1 MESTNLRAVER
12 AIAHIEAHLGGKL
25 DLDEVARAA
34 GYSKFH
40 LHRLF
45 GEVTGMT
52 VHAYVSRRRLTEAAF
67 ALARSE
73 RPIVDIAREAG
84 YDNQQTFSAAFTAL
98 YKVPPARY
106 RARGSFYPLQLPF
119 SLRSSALRAGKG
131 ADVWTVE
138 RAALS
143 DVAAWMELL
152 RFAVDNFPCLDEDEH
167 EAWLRRAIDRGCAL
181 VAREPGSASLA
192 GAAAFTRER
201 GSIDFLAVHPQ
212 HRRASGVAC
221 TLVEAVR
228 DEVPGRDLTI
238 ATYRAGDRADT
249 GHRRRLEEI
258 GFEAADMAEE
268 FGYPVQRFVLRAAA
282 RREEEREGG
291 DVR

>member
-1 MESTNLRAVER
+1 MESANLRAVER
-12 AIAHIEAHLGGKL
+12 AIEHIEAHLGGKL

-52 VHAYVSRRRLTEAAF
+52 VHDYVSRRRLTEAAC

-84 YDNQQTFSAAFTAL
+84 YDSQQTFSAAFTAL
-98 YKVPPARY
+98 YKVPPARF

-119 SLRSSALRAGKG
+119 SLHASAPWAGRG
-131 ADVWTVE
+131 AGDWTIE
-138 RAALS
+138 RATPS
-143 DVAAWMELL
+143 DVAAWMDLL
-152 RFAVDNFPCLDEDEH
+152 RLAVDNFPCLDEGQH
-167 EAWLRRAIDRGCAL
+167 EAWLRRAIDSGCAL

-212 HRRASGVAC
+212 HRRAPGVVRA
-221 TLVEAVR
+221 LVDAVR
-228 DEVPGRDLTI
+228 AAAPGRDLTI
-238 ATYRAGDRADT
+238 TTYRAGDRADT

-258 GFEAADMAEE
+258 GFEEAEEAEE
-268 FGYPVQRFVLRAAA
+268 FGYPVQRFVLCGGAY
-282 RREEEREGG
+282 REEDREGG
-291 DVR
+291 DV